1 MPDLM
6 SLTGI
11 VATPPRHITTNS
23 GLEITSFRLA
33 SGQRR
38 FDRERGKWVDA
49 DTNWYTVTAFRHLA
63 MNIVGSLE
71 RGQHVVVTGRLRVRA
86 WESGEKSG
94 ITVEVEAD
102 AIGHDLSWG
111 TSVYTRSSLPAA
123 GAAPGGE
130 GGPGADG
137 SGAAGESGDG
147 GWATPGVMPGG
158 PAGAVPAAVPGA
170 VPDGVLASGVEP
182 ADDVD
187 SLLVPF

>member
-1 MPDLM
+1 MPDIM

-11 VATPPRHITTNS
+11 VATPPRRITTNS

-38 FDRERGKWVDA
+38 FDREQRKWVDA

-63 MNIVGSLE
+63 VNIAGSLE

-111 TSVYTRSSLPAA
+111 TSVYTRSALPSAGASAGGEPMADGAEAPGSAGWAAPGVEPAGAVAHQTPDPRLSPAA
-123 GAAPGGE
+123 GAASETEQPSE
-130 GGPGADG
+130 G
-137 SGAAGESGDG
+137 SQS
-147 GWATPGVMPGG
+147 V
-158 PAGAVPAAVPGA
+158 
-170 VPDGVLASGVEP
+170 
-182 ADDVD
+182 
-187 SLLVPF
+187 LVPF

>member
-38 FDRERGKWVDA
+38 FDREQRKWVDA

-63 MNIVGSLE
+63 VNIAGSLE
-71 RGQHVVVTGRLRVRA
+71 RGQHVVVTGRLRVRS

-111 TSVYTRSSLPAA
+111 TSVYTRSSLPAT
-123 GAAPGGE
+123 GGAPGSE
-130 GGPGADG
+130 GAQAAD
-137 SGAAGESGDG
+137 AVDAPADG
-147 GWATPGVMPGG
+147 GWAAPGVVPGG
-158 PAGAVPAAVPGA
+158 AVETSSPVSPFSPPEASE
-170 VPDGVLASGVEP
+170 PDEGQP
-182 ADDVD
+182 ADGLQDV
-187 SLLVPF
+187 LVPF

>member
-38 FDRERGKWVDA
+38 FDREQRKWVETE
-49 DTNWYTVTAFRHLA
+49 TNWYTVTAFRHLA
-63 MNIVGSLE
+63 VNIAGSLE
-71 RGQHVVVTGRLRVRA
+71 RGQHVVVTGRLRVRS

-102 AIGHDLSWG
+102 SIGHDLSWG
-111 TSVYTRSSLPAA
+111 TSVYTRSSLPS
-123 GAAPGGE
+123 PGGDSSLR
-130 GGPGADG
+130 AD
-137 SGAAGESGDG
+137 SNEAVGDG
-147 GWATPGVMPGG
+147 GWAAPGVVPPGSAEALAPG
-158 PAGAVPAAVPGA
+158 EPPAPEADPEQPAG
-170 VPDGVLASGVEP
+170 DLQGV
-182 ADDVD
+182 
-187 SLLVPF
+187 LVPF